1 MNLLEMLAESAGKKQ
16 ELDQFGKGMD
26 LPAPPA
32 GGAEMLLALAVRS
45 QLHQQPGRLL
55 EGTGWAIGEAPN
67 EERQADFSA
76 VRSQRLLSPVAC

>member
-1 MNLLEMLAESAGKKQ
+1 MNLLQMLAESAGKNRSSINSGRAWTC
-16 ELDQFGKGMD
+16 LRR
-26 LPAPPA
+26 PA
-32 GGAEMLLALAVRS
+32 GGAEMLAGSRCEAA
-45 QLHQQPGRLL
+45 LHQQPGRLR